1 MKKRK
6 NETEMVTISIDRYE
20 ALMEAAVDLSNIN
33 NVIIHLKYDSER
45 VKAIKS
51 ILGIEVEYD

>member
-33 NVIIHLKYDSER
+33 NAIINLKYDSER

>member
-20 ALMEAAVDLSNIN
+20 ALMEAAVDLGNIN
-33 NVIIHLKYDSER
+33 NAIINLKYDGER